1 MNKKIPASVLD
12 KLIDNAIISEAEQ
25 KNIELGHALKSITP
39 EQLRSI
45 FYKEEIFA
53 DSVTFSDENHYSDI
67 FHTSKDE
74 TACIHTQFNNPLP
87 MGNSPVKDDLID
99 ISDDIAVEGS
109 VESDQSY
116 KRKEIPFRRLVRERI
131 IWAAS
136 IAALIIISIPIIYH
150 ISKTSKN
157 AGEISGKCEMLYAYN
172 VDEIPDLSVGVKGDY
187 WENVPDIISLSKS
200 QLEEAMPEII
210 ELFSNSDMLQEIDI
224 NGRIL
229 AMAYLRLDKPS
240 DAKEILT
247 IMVSRL
253 SSEPE
258 DYKETIDWCKKIIS
272 QLQ

>member
-12 KLIDNAIISEAEQ
+12 KLIDNAIVSEAEQ

-45 FYKEEIFA
+45 FHKEELFA
-53 DSVTFSDENHYSDI
+53 DSVPFYDEDRYFNS
-67 FHTSKDE
+67 FHLENEVACSNVQYDE
-74 TACIHTQFNNPLP
+74 PLQ
-87 MGNSPVKDDLID
+87 MSNSRGQDNLID
-99 ISDDIAVEGS
+99 ISDDVPDSGS
-109 VESDQSY
+109 DVSDQSS
-116 KRKEIPFRRLVRERI
+116 KSKVIPFRRLVHERI
-131 IWAAS
+131 MWAAS

-150 ISKTSKN
+150 ISITSKN

-187 WENVPDIISLSKS
+187 WENVPDIKNLSKS
-200 QLEEAMPEII
+200 QLEEAMPELI
-210 ELFSNSDMLQEIDI
+210 ELFSNSEMLQEIDI
-224 NGRIL
+224 NGRML

-247 IMVSRL
+247 IMVNRL